1 MRILSWNC
9 WGASRPPTVRSLKA
23 LARKEGPEVFFI
35 AEIKAKSLKI
45 DKLKNSM
52 GFSDYFCVESVG
64 KSGGLALFWKDGVE
78 LEVIFS
84 NKYSIVAL
92 VFLDPSGSPWLL
104 MAVHGSPYLGK
115 KRRFWE
121 LMEDIITRFS
131 GVWLEDGSYIFLLL
145 YVDDMLIAAK
155 SMCKV
160 NRLKSLLHKEFEMKD
175 LGATKKILGMEIHKD
190 KEARKLWL
198 SHKNYIKKVL
208 EKFSMLDAKP
218 VSTLL
223 ANHFKLFGSRC
234 PKNEEEIENLSKVPY
249 ASAVGC
255 LMYAIVCTKP
265 DLAHAVSTVS
275 KYMANPGRKHWN
287 VVK

>member
-145 YVDDMLIAAK
+145 YVDDMFFAA
-155 SMCKV
+155 
-160 NRLKSLLHKEFEMKD
+160 
-175 LGATKKILGMEIHKD
+175 
-190 KEARKLWL
+190 
-198 SHKNYIKKVL
+198 
-208 EKFSMLDAKP
+208 
-218 VSTLL
+218 
-223 ANHFKLFGSRC
+223 
-234 PKNEEEIENLSKVPY
+234 
-249 ASAVGC
+249 
-255 LMYAIVCTKP
+255 
-265 DLAHAVSTVS
+265 
-275 KYMANPGRKHWN
+275 
-287 VVK
+287 